1 MFLRDIFS
9 DPVDVQR
16 QREKQQ
22 EFWKTEQGDMTCDQS
37 DMLLEGGKERWKAL
51 YQMPVCF

>member
-22 EFWKTEQGDMTCDQS
+22 EFWKTEQGDITCDQS